1 LEKIS
6 LKEQEKIVRKTAILN
21 AALSLFAEKDYH
33 EVTVDEIADLVG
45 LSKGTLYLYFE
56 NKEHLFISII
66 KEKTDELLSGMS
78 KAIRGEDPYEKRLEQ
93 LVRSWLGFFE
103 EHRNYF
109 KIIHSEKSRIGAD
122 HQDLMREH
130 MMATFRDYEMLLRGF
145 IQEGIGKKYF
155 RDIQPDVIVKGLRGL
170 LNSFT
175 FQCVFFGSENSL
187 VDETPALL
195 DLFLHGVNK
204 VSE

>member
-1 LEKIS
+1 MEKVNI
-6 LKEQEKIVRKTAILN
+6 KEQEKQARKNAILD
-21 AALSLFAEKDYH
+21 AALNLFAEKDYH
-33 EVTVDEIADLVG
+33 EVTVDEIADHVG
-45 LSKGTLYLYFE
+45 LSKGTLYLYFD

-66 KEKTDELLSGMS
+66 KEKTDMLLSGMRE
-78 KAIRGEDPYEKRLEQ
+78 AIQGEGAYGKRLEQ

-103 EHRNYF
+103 EHRDYF
-109 KIIHSEKSRIGAD
+109 KIIHSEKSRMRMD

-130 MMATFRDYEMLLRGF
+130 MMKTYRDYEMLLRGF
-145 IQEGIGKKYF
+145 VQEGIEDKFF
-155 RDIQPDVIVKGLRGL
+155 RDIHPDVIVKGLRGL

-204 VSE
+204 IGE